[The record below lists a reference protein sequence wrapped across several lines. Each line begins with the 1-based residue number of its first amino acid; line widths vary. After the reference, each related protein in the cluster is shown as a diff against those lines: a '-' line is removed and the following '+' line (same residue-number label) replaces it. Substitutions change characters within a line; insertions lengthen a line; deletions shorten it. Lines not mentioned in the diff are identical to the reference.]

1 MSIPCDG
8 FNNFESMLFDG
19 EFSICVCNLF
29 GGKLYNC
36 VLKLMDCVQFCNVL
50 KLMDCVQFCNVLK
63 LMDCVQFCNAA
74 FAVHPVSGQRVLYT
88 LTSCWD
94 AVAAA
99 TEIDVP

>member
-36 VLKLMDCVQFCNVL
+36 VLKLMDCV
-50 KLMDCVQFCNVLK
+50 
-63 LMDCVQFCNAA
+63 
-74 FAVHPVSGQRVLYT
+74 
-88 LTSCWD
+88 
-94 AVAAA
+94 
-99 TEIDVP
+99 

>member
-1 MSIPCDG
+1 MDLSNCMSILSDGELSNCMSIPCDG

-36 VLKLMDCVQFCNVL
+36 VLKLMDCVQFCN
-50 KLMDCVQFCNVLK
+50 
-63 LMDCVQFCNAA
+63 AA
-74 FAVHPVSGQRVLYT
+74 FAVHPVSGQTVLYT

-99 TEIDVP
+99 METDVP